1 MTEMA
6 RHWIDGRWL
15 ESELVTDSRNPATGE
30 LLGRFADGGEG
41 EARAAVDA
49 ARRAFA
55 VTDWGRAT
63 VRCVRAHCWNSP
75 SYSKRG
81 PRNWL

>member
-6 RHWIDGRWL
+6 RHCIDGRWL
-15 ESELVTDSRNPATGE
+15 ESELVTDSYNPATGE
-30 LLGRFADGGEG
+30 LLGRFADGGEA

-55 VTDWGRAT
+55 VTDWGAT
-63 VRCVRAHCWNSP
+63 ARTAGTR
-75 SYSKRG
+75 
-81 PRNWL
+81 